1 MGTWAVL
8 LGCRA
13 PADLRDL
20 WPEAEPAWGPL
31 VPGWALGLSSD
42 FEGRA
47 NLPETL
53 ARAPGHA
60 LAATLVDS
68 DFAWV
73 VGAADGEQ
81 RWELFLNA
89 ESAAGYNAP
98 LPPIPAGEDPG
109 LHTALAAWAVE
120 AGLAPPQAGAL
131 RKVLATQ
138 HILADDALHELL
150 RVLGILPPASQS
162 PAGGAVSP

>member
-60 LAATLVDS
+60 LAGP
-68 DFAWV
+68 
-73 VGAADGEQ
+73 GAAAG
-81 RWELFLNA
+81 RR
-89 ESAAGYNAP
+89 AAQGAGDAVRLRRRRLARTAP
-98 LPPIPAGEDPG
+98 RARHPAARFPIAGRRG
-109 LHTALAAWAVE
+109 
-120 AGLAPPQAGAL
+120 
-131 RKVLATQ
+131 R
-138 HILADDALHELL
+138 
-150 RVLGILPPASQS
+150 
-162 PAGGAVSP
+162 